1 MCQHMR
7 EYICPIDFR
16 FDVDPVCEFVTG
28 DDRIR
33 KALLQFGVQGL
44 FRFLG
49 DMAGRHGKPIQDTG
63 LNGTRNAQLIA
74 QAAFRIARIAKLDE
88 AALVWHFKR
97 ENIDLARCCGPACAA
112 LLASDATGDDVGD
125 RDPLGVT
132 AAIMSI

>member
-1 MCQHMR
+1 MR
-7 EYICPIDFR
+7 EYVCPINFR
-16 FDVDPVCEFVTG
+16 FDVDPVCEFVAA
-28 DDRIR
+28 DDPIR
-33 KALLQFGVQGL
+33 KTLLQLAVQGL

-49 DMAGRHGKPIQDTG
+49 DMAGPHGKPIQDPG

-88 AALVWHFKR
+88 AALVWNFER

-112 LLASDATGDDVGD
+112 LLASDATSDDVGD
-125 RDPLGVT
+125 RDPLGVA